1 MPVVATKLVEATTGS
16 DTTGNEVVTLIE
28 KDVALSAKLLQVI
41 NSPFYGFSRGITTIN
56 EAVSL
61 MGFKQVANIALGLAA
76 MSSLPR
82 FESPGFDYDAFWE
95 RALASAVAAVM
106 VTSRVRPEA
115 SHCIFTIALLQNVG
129 SYLLVRQLPI
139 LHGYAQAVADE
150 DQIHL
155 ATAERKAFGTDHAE
169 VGARLAE
176 HWNLPPNM
184 VVPIRYHHYLYL
196 DEELASDVRDLN
208 LSISVHLLN
217 VSSLITDVIYDG
229 NPEVAKGLYLDRAEK
244 YLDLD
249 RNGAEEILEMLPA
262 EIASVQLLFQPG
274 GDSPSDPVPTGDE
287 FHELCPE
294 CETDNGPDHRF
305 CRTCGVSMRKVVVKK
320 ESGGEGSKRILIA
333 EDSAATRTAIS
344 AMLKRMGYD
353 VLVALNGEEAVTL
366 ARQEQPDL
374 ILMDIM
380 MPVLDGIEALKNIRG
395 DIRLRATPIVIL
407 TSTTDVRMVTEAIE
421 SGANDYIA
429 KPFSVTLLSERVERY
444 IHAR

>member
-1 MPVVATKLVEATTGS
+1 
-16 DTTGNEVVTLIE
+16 
-28 KDVALSAKLLQVI
+28 
-41 NSPFYGFSRGITTIN
+41 
-56 EAVSL
+56 
-61 MGFKQVANIALGLAA
+61 
-76 MSSLPR
+76 
-82 FESPGFDYDAFWE
+82 
-95 RALASAVAAVM
+95 
-106 VTSRVRPEA
+106 
-115 SHCIFTIALLQNVG
+115 
-129 SYLLVRQLPI
+129 
-139 LHGYAQAVADE
+139 
-150 DQIHL
+150 
-155 ATAERKAFGTDHAE
+155 
-169 VGARLAE
+169 
-176 HWNLPPNM
+176 
-184 VVPIRYHHYLYL
+184 
-196 DEELASDVRDLN
+196 VRDLN
-208 LSISVHLLN
+208 LSFSVHLLN

-305 CRTCGVSMRKVVVKK
+305 CRTCGVSMRKVVVKI
-320 ESGGEGSKRILIA
+320 ESGGEGAKRILIA

-344 AMLKRMGYD
+344 AMLKRLGYD

-380 MPVLDGIEALKNIRG
+380 MPVMDGIEALKNIRG
-395 DIRLRATPIVIL
+395 DIRLRATPIVML

-429 KPFSVTLLSERVERY
+429 KPFSVTLLTERVERY